1 MANVPK
7 SVVNDAKRKA
17 AELENFDCRKRRK
30 TEIVLKS
37 DGDGTQTMNPQ
48 EDANVQSALKLL
60 NTFKNLPIDTMTFDE
75 QHSAMIELL
84 A

>member
-7 SVVNDAKRKA
+7 SVVDDAKRKA
-17 AELENFDCRKRRK
+17 AELENFDCRKRGK
-30 TEIVLKS
+30 LEIILKS
-37 DGDGTQTMNPQ
+37 DDNGTQTMNSD
-48 EDANVQSALKLL
+48 EDANVQSALRLL
-60 NTFKNLPIDTMTFDE
+60 NTFKDLPIDTMTFDE

>member
-17 AELENFDCRKRRK
+17 AELENFDCKKKRK
-30 TEIVLKS
+30 TQIVLS
-37 DGDGTQTMNPQ
+37 NDDGLSA
-48 EDANVQSALKLL
+48 DASKDVEVQSALKML
-60 NTFKNLPIDTMTFDE
+60 NSFRNLPIDTMSLNE
-75 QHSAMIELL
+75 QRNALIELL